1 MKLTVEEQ
9 QVEEG
14 DDITDFIANQTD
26 LVQVNRFSQVKA
38 KYIVWVLCFTFCF
51 SVGWKKGNQ
60 YKKQMEKALNSTF
73 DKVQQNIN
81 FGGILYLVFT
91 HFCIIQAHK

>member
-1 MKLTVEEQ
+1 MKLIFLEQ

-38 KYIVWVLCFTFCF
+38 KYIV
-51 SVGWKKGNQ
+51 
-60 YKKQMEKALNSTF
+60 
-73 DKVQQNIN
+73 
-81 FGGILYLVFT
+81 
-91 HFCIIQAHK
+91 